1 MPKFPRLTWLLVF
14 WLAGCALAQHGAVA
28 DQPAAPAP
36 PIITFWCG
44 PPLAELDDAR
54 AAEIAAAGFTVIGP
68 PCEGG
73 SDQTRNSNA
82 LAVACRHGLK
92 MWINDRRFD
101 AQAPTRAGWEADLDA
116 AVAQYRGFPALGAY
130 FVKDEPSVKQF
141 DDLAQVVARLRAQDP
156 NHPAYVNLFPDFAN
170 RDKLGADSYDDYL
183 ARFLSTVNPALLSFD
198 YYPFLE
204 DHDRDSFFAN
214 LAAVSDL
221 AQHQHVSFMLIV
233 QAMPH
238 WKYRDVTEA
247 ELAWQVF
254 HALAF
259 GARGVSYFAYW
270 TPVDVEHAER
280 MKFHYGLV
288 EDGKPTLHYF
298 QIARLN
304 RIVRSLLG
312 QLQPYRFLNVADST
326 GEIGPP
332 FPIGPIDAIAGGP
345 VTAGLFAGPAGELA
359 VLLVNRDYRYAV
371 KARLEAHPG
380 AAMPEV
386 YDAENDLWHPSTTL
400 AYLLPPGQA
409 KLLRWRSSPPSG

>member
-1 MPKFPRLTWLLVF
+1 MPKLRRLTWLLLP
-14 WLAGCALAQHGAVA
+14 WLAGCALVRHANVA
-28 DQPAAPAP
+28 EQPAAVAP

-73 SDQTRNSNA
+73 TNPQGNSDA
-82 LAVACRHGLK
+82 LAVAGRHGLK
-92 MWINDRRFD
+92 MWISDHRFD
-101 AQAPTRAGWEADLDA
+101 VQAPARAGWEADLDA
-116 AVAQYRGFPALGAY
+116 AVAQYQGSPALGGY
-130 FVKDEPSVKQF
+130 FVKDEPSAKQF
-141 DDLAQVVARLRAQDP
+141 ENLGQVVARLRRQDP
-156 NHPAYVNLFPDFAN
+156 GHPAYVNLFPDFVKT
-170 RDKLGADSYDDYL
+170 DKLGTDSYDDYL
-183 ARFLSTVNPALLSFD
+183 DRFVASVQPALLSFD

-204 DHDRDSFFAN
+204 DRDRDSFFSN
-214 LAAVSDL
+214 LAAISAL
-221 AQHQHVSFMLIV
+221 AGRQHIPFMLIV

-280 MKFHYGLV
+280 LKFHYGLV
-288 EDGKPTLHYF
+288 EDGKRTLHYF
-298 QIARLN
+298 QVARLN
-304 RIVRSLLG
+304 RTVRALLAA
-312 QLQPYRFLNVADST
+312 LRPYHFLHVADSE
-326 GEIGPP
+326 GEIGLP

-371 KARLEAHPG
+371 KALLEVHPG
-380 AAMPEV
+380 AVMPEV
-386 YDAENDLWHPSTTL
+386 YDLENDRWAPSPSL
-400 AYLLPPGQA
+400 AFRLPPGQA
-409 KLLRWRSSPPSG
+409 KLLRWGE